1 MKAILEFN
9 MDEPEDREEHLRCT
23 KSLDMA
29 LVLWDMDQFLRQLY
43 RGKIERPEKPLDEFI
58 IDRWREILL
67 DHQIDIDRIVT

>member
-9 MDEPEDREEHLRCT
+9 MDEPEDREEHLRCA

-29 LVLWDMDQFLRQLY
+29 LSIWDMDQFLRQLY
-43 RGKIERPEKPLDEFI
+43 RGKIERPEKELDEFI
-58 IDRWREILL
+58 IERWREILL